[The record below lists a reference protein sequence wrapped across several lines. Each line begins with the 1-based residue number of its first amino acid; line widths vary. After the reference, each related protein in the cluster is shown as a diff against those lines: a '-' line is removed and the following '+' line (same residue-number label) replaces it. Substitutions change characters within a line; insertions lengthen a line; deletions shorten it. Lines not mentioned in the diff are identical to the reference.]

1 MDLECFFSYLIT
13 QQMVP
18 TPPRR
23 DDVHI
28 DGGPSS
34 PALIISLG
42 GDRVLEVKSKDNKMF
57 RTRLA
62 AGDVYVTTPSA
73 FRHAVVH
80 EGSTRN
86 LVKGMAVVVVL
97 RSHVF
102 KACRST
108 IMRIPPQPKNLL
120 ALVCQTFAQR
130 LLSDVFVLPSLSDVM
145 CVV

>member
-18 TPPRR
+18 TPPWRG
-23 DDVHI
+23 DVHI
-28 DGGPSS
+28 YGGPST

-42 GDRVLEVKSKDNKMF
+42 GERVLEVKAKDGEIF
-57 RTRLA
+57 STRLA

-73 FRHAVVH
+73 FKHAAVH

-86 LVKGMAVVVVL
+86 LDNGMAVVVVL

-120 ALVCQTFAQR
+120 ALACQTFAQR